1 MRETEVLRMTEMEV
15 KRLVTLRMLEE
26 FAAKSVYYIPAA
38 VSNRHIHLSQEAL
51 DALFGKG
58 YALTPFKPLSQP
70 GQFACEEKLSF
81 VGPKSRFDGIRILGP
96 VRPAT
101 QVEISL
107 TDAYGL
113 GVKPVVRMS
122 GDIKDTPG
130 GKLIG
135 PKGEYDLS
143 SGVIIAQNHLHAS
156 KEQAAWYG
164 LKDGDLICVRKRGV
178 RTVVFE
184 NVLVRAGDAHSLE
197 LHFDTDE
204 ANAALIGNG
213 DLLDLVRS

>member
-1 MRETEVLRMTEMEV
+1 MTESEV
-15 KRLVTLRMLEE
+15 KRFVTLRMLEE
-26 FAAKSVYYIPAA
+26 FAAKSVYYVPAA

-58 YALTPFKPLSQP
+58 YSLKQMKPLSQP
-70 GQFACEEKLSF
+70 NQYACEEKLTY
-81 VGPKSRFDGIRILGP
+81 VGPKNRIEGIRILGP
-96 VRPAT
+96 LRSAT

-107 TDAYGL
+107 TDAFSL

-122 GDIKDTPG
+122 GDIADTPG

-135 PKGEYDLS
+135 PNGEYDLLC
-143 SGVIIAQNHLHAS
+143 GVIIAQCHLHIS
-156 KEQAAWYG
+156 GEQAKWYG
-164 LKDGDLICVRKRGV
+164 LKDGDLISVRKSGV

-184 NVLVRAGDAHSLE
+184 NVPVRAGDTHSLE

-204 ANAALIGNG
+204 ANAGCIGNG
-213 DLLDLVRS
+213 DLLELVR

>member
-1 MRETEVLRMTEMEV
+1 MMELEV
-15 KRLVTLRMLEE
+15 KRQVTLRMLKEY
-26 FAAKSVYYIPAA
+26 AAKSSYFVPAA
-38 VSNRHIHLSQEAL
+38 VSNRHIHLSQDAL

-58 YALTPFKPLSQP
+58 YTLKQFKPLSQP
-70 GQFACEEKLSF
+70 GQFACEEKLTF

-107 TDAYGL
+107 TDSYAL
-113 GVKPVVRMS
+113 GIKPVVRMS

-135 PKGEYDLS
+135 PYGEYDLTC
-143 SGVIIAQNHLHAS
+143 GVIVSQCHLHAS

-164 LKDGDLICVRKRGV
+164 LKDGDMICVRKRGG

-184 NVLVRAGDAHSLE
+184 NVLVRAGDTHSLE

-204 ANAALIGNG
+204 ANAALINND
-213 DLLDLVRS
+213 DLLELVRSWEI

>member
-1 MRETEVLRMTEMEV
+1 MTETEI
-15 KRLVTLRMLEE
+15 KRLITLRMLEAY
-26 FAAKSVYYIPAA
+26 AAKSAYYVPAA
-38 VSNRHIHLSQEAL
+38 VSNRHIHLSQDAL
-51 DALFGKG
+51 DILFGKG
-58 YALTPFKPLSQP
+58 YTLKQFKPLSQP
-70 GQFACEEKLSF
+70 NQYACEEKLTL
-81 VGPKSRFDGIRILGP
+81 VGPKNKIEGIRILGP
-96 VRPAT
+96 VRSAT

-122 GDIKDTPG
+122 GDISNTPG

-135 PKGEYDLS
+135 PKGELDLS
-143 SGVIIAQNHLHAS
+143 CGVIVSQCHLHAS

-164 LKDGDLICVRKRGV
+164 LKDGDLVSVRKSGV
-178 RTVVFE
+178 RSVVFE
-184 NVLVRAGDAHSLE
+184 HVPVRAGDTHSLE

-213 DLLDLVRS
+213 DLLELVR